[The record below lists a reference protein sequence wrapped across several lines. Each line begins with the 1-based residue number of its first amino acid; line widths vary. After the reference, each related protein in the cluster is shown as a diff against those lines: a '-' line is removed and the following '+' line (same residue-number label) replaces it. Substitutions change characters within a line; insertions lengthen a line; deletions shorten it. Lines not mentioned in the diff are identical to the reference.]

1 MGFSGPEKNQVLA
14 GSLQKPFLG
23 DSFHLS
29 ILPNILQIPI
39 LSDHERKAKNSQG
52 FGLVQGTSSCFLRP
66 LNATLFFFLAPPH
79 SSVSYLPPPCSS
91 LPVVKSER
99 LCPATN
105 RPKKKK
111 KSDLVNSAA
120 VCQGARR
127 VGGGS
132 VTPRAHSPSAR
143 RPPLPRVPPRPASP
157 GWSAVPAPGNFGG
170 VPGSPPSSSPL
181 PPTPARHFGPG
192 FKAAS
197 HLDFIFTASQS
208 PAFYYRSGKGFQGPR
223 PGISHFTEGKM
234 CIWGPRS
241 PASPAAATSRPL
253 LTIHKLCLKLFPSY

>member
-79 SSVSYLPPPCSS
+79 SSVSYLPPPSSS
-91 LPVVKSER
+91 LPVVKSEQ

-111 KSDLVNSAA
+111 KRSRKQRCRVPRSEARWRGLSDPARTLPERPPPAPSQSAP
-120 VCQGARR
+120 QSRIPGLE
-127 VGGGS
+127 
-132 VTPRAHSPSAR
+132 R
-143 RPPLPRVPPRPASP
+143 RPSP
-157 GWSAVPAPGNFGG
+157 GELRGCSRLPSQLLPTPPHPRQALRPGLQSRLSSGLHFYCLSVPGFLLPLWKG
-170 VPGSPPSSSPL
+170 VPGPQAWHL
-181 PPTPARHFGPG
+181 PFHR
-192 FKAAS
+192 
-197 HLDFIFTASQS
+197 
-208 PAFYYRSGKGFQGPR
+208 
-223 PGISHFTEGKM
+223 EGKM